1 MEPGDMIR
9 EVNTKAQR
17 VQVGDVQV
25 GHAEQEE
32 FEAKSTGI
40 SVSVPNSM
48 HGRSNFVIEQTKGY
62 TEKKLKKFLYCP
74 GFFPATIAA
83 LAIQGIVCFICSIV
97 LGTAGRTVE
106 TANLATLGLSL
117 IVLVSCVILLF
128 IYAQHVYVSCNTIP
142 VVLENARAVEMN
154 LVNAHIKTDYTSK
167 ESAYVKDQN
176 IQIGA
181 QQEMA
186 VSGKTHFLSKTT
198 VAAAQNARISSTFI
212 FIVLFLLFF
221 WSAGTFLASVIQA
234 NTAIGY

>member
-1 MEPGDMIR
+1 MIR
-9 EVNTKAQR
+9 AANTQVQQA
-17 VQVGDVQV
+17 QVGDIEVQHV
-25 GHAEQEE
+25 KERKLDIELP
-32 FEAKSTGI
+32 TNT
-40 SVSVPNSM
+40 VPVPNTM
-48 HGRSNFVIEQTKGY
+48 HGRTNFVIEQTKGY
-62 TEKKLKKFLYCP
+62 THKKLNKFLYCP
-74 GFFPATIAA
+74 FLLRVTVSA
-83 LAIQGIVCFICSIV
+83 LILQGIVCIICSIV
-97 LGTAGRTVE
+97 LGTEGQTRSTV
-106 TANLATLGLSL
+106 NYATLCLSL
-117 IVLVSCVILLF
+117 TVLVSCVILLF

-221 WSAGTFLASVIQA
+221 WSVGTFLASVIQA
-234 NTAIGY
+234 NTAIGF

>member
-1 MEPGDMIR
+1 MVR

-97 LGTAGRTVE
+97 LGTAGRTME

-128 IYAQHVYVSCNTIP
+128 IYAQHIHVICGTIP
-142 VVLENARAVEMN
+142 VVLKTCKMVEMRKA
-154 LVNAHIKTDYTSK
+154 NAHIEASYKKK
-167 ESAYVKDQN
+167 ESAYAGNQN
-176 IQIGA
+176 VLIAAGQEAEASGNFHLINRPSILAVRGA
-181 QQEMA
+181 RNH
-186 VSGKTHFLSKTT
+186 SGL
-198 VAAAQNARISSTFI
+198 I
-212 FIVLFLLFF
+212 FIALIPLLL
-221 WSAGTFLASVIQA
+221 WSAGIFLASVVQVIIV
-234 NTAIGY
+234 TT